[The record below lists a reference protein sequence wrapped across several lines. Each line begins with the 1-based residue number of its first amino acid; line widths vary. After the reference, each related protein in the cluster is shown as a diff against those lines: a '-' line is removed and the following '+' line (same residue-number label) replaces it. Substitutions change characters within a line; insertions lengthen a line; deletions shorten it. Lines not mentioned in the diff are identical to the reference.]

1 MFRQIGVAPSSIIAF
16 HSNDRRGPLYLQ
28 ILAYIRFRS
37 YHRAF
42 TEVAP

>member
-1 MFRQIGVAPSSIIAF
+1 MYRQIGLAPSSINAF

-28 ILAYIRFRS
+28 ILAYLRFRS
-37 YHRAF
+37 YHGPS

>member
-1 MFRQIGVAPSSIIAF
+1 MSGQIGVAPSSIIAF

-37 YHRAF
+37 FHRVF